1 MMNDVRNVG
10 QRLPSQILTA
20 KTRKGKKLALPAAT
34 HLGVHPY
41 TLALSLGKQI
51 RFSAPVE
58 EIIAELEAI
67 AQKRVTA

>member
-1 MMNDVRNVG
+1 MSAN
-10 QRLPSQILTA
+10 LKPA

-34 HLGVHPY
+34 HLGIHPY

-58 EIIAELEAI
+58 EIIAELEAM
-67 AQKRVTA
+67 APKRVTA